1 LCLLRRALPAWLL
14 LGLAGLLS
22 LPPLPTSGQ
31 APRPSVQPL
40 PGVTEGDEH
49 FGIGNLYPE
58 EHWLRLARG
67 AGMRWNRWEFRWAD
81 IEPRR
86 GQLDLDGPDYVVD
99 YNARHGV
106 KLQGV
111 LISLPKWAEARTAE
125 GGIVPRG
132 LYEPWDSPAN
142 AWGVWVRTMAER
154 YRGRV
159 QAWEVWNEPDY
170 PRGRF
175 GFWFGS
181 KADYY
186 QLLKVAYRNIKAA
199 DPQATVLVAGLMYW
213 GDPHY
218 LEQLIALAQAD
229 PEAPAHQY
237 FFDAIAWH
245 VYSRPIDAYTRVLQ
259 SRQLLYETV
268 GPKAIWINEGNL
280 PVWPESRL
288 NNYQRF
294 PLSGT
299 LEEQAAWVIQW
310 YAYALAAGADH
321 VLMYRMHDSDE
332 PEAWGLA
339 RSDGSL
345 RPAYV
350 AYQLAAR
357 YFANSTQVT
366 RAPSAEAEQ
375 IVFEQP
381 SRRVTVVWN
390 RTPQPLEVE
399 IGASAPRAQRIALDG
414 TTTTLLPQRGV
425 YRLTLPPATAT
436 TGLAPDDYLLG
447 GAPYLLVE
455 ERAPAGWRVAV
466 DDPRLGW
473 RGAWRR
479 FAPASLDGP
488 AAVSA
493 EPGASVRLAFRG
505 PTLTWYT
512 SRGPWAGIARLVL
525 DDQPLAELDL
535 YYPAPLP
542 AAAYTFTDL
551 GDGPHVLT
559 LTVSGERGPRALDGA
574 VAVEAFGAEQVTAAS
589 LLPPLPPPTLAAPLA
604 TLTPN
609 PTATPGASPVRTPSV
624 PPTPT
629 VLPRSPIATPPPT
642 ATTGPPAAPSSTI
655 QPGAPPGYV
664 LPPEPTPSPTPSPVA
679 TPPLRRLWGEP

>member
-1 LCLLRRALPAWLL
+1 MRRSRLGLLAWLFVGL
-14 LGLAGLLS
+14 LGLLT
-22 LPPLPTSGQ
+22 LPVTPTSGQ
-31 APRPSVQPL
+31 APRPSIQPL
-40 PGVTEGDEH
+40 PGVTEGDDR

-67 AGMRWNRWEFRWAD
+67 AGMRWNRWEFRWAA

-86 GQLDLDGPDYVVD
+86 GQFDFEGPDYVVEF
-99 YNARHGV
+99 NHRHGL
-106 KLQGV
+106 KLQGI

-142 AWGVWVRTMAER
+142 TWGVWVRTMAER

-159 QAWEVWNEPDY
+159 QAWEIWNEPDY
-170 PRGRF
+170 PRGHF

-186 QLLKVAYRNIKAA
+186 QLLKVAYRNIKAV
-199 DPQATVLVAGLMYW
+199 DPQATVLMAGLMYW
-213 GDPHY
+213 GDPQY

-245 VYSRPIDAYTRVLQ
+245 IYSRPIDAYTRVLR

-310 YAYALAAGADH
+310 YAYALAAGADR

-339 RSDGSL
+339 RSDGSV

-357 YFANSTQVT
+357 YFANSAQVT
-366 RAPSAEAEQ
+366 RAPLGDAEQ
-375 IVFEQP
+375 LIFQQP
-381 SRRVTVVWN
+381 QRRVTVVWN
-390 RTPQPLEVE
+390 TTPRPLEVAV
-399 IGASAPRAQRIALDG
+399 GASAPRAQRIALDG
-414 TTTTLLPQRGV
+414 TAVLLEPEGGV
-425 YRLTLPPATAT
+425 YRLGLPPATAN
-436 TGLAPDDYLLG
+436 TGLHADDYLLG

-455 ERAPAGWRVAV
+455 DREAPGRRVEE
-466 DDPRLGW
+466 DDGRLRW
-473 RGAWRR
+473 RGSWRR
-479 FAPASLDGP
+479 VSQPTAGGAKLVTAEAG
-488 AAVSA
+488 AAVNF
-493 EPGASVRLAFRG
+493 AFQG
-505 PTLTWYT
+505 DTVTWFT
-512 SRGPWAGIARLVL
+512 SRGPWAGIAQLSLDGRQLV
-525 DDQPLAELDL
+525 ELDL
-535 YYPAPLP
+535 YNPAPVP
-542 AAAYTFTDL
+542 EAAYTFTGL
-551 GDGPHVLT
+551 GAGPHL
-559 LTVSGERGPRALDGA
+559 LTVSVTGARGAQALGSE
-574 VAVEAFGAEQVTAAS
+574 VAVDAFVAEAALPAPT
-589 LLPPLPPPTLAAPLA
+589 LPPAPRPTLAAPLA
-604 TLTPN
+604 TPTRLPSPTPPSRPSPAPS
-609 PTATPGASPVRTPSV
+609 PTASPS
-624 PPTPT
+624 PTP
-629 VLPRSPIATPPPT
+629 PPPT
-642 ATTGPPAAPSSTI
+642 ATAVLPSAPSYTI
-655 QPGAPPGYV
+655 QPGVPPVYV
-664 LPPEPTPSPTPSPVA
+664 VSSEPTA
-679 TPPLRRLWGEP
+679 TPTRSVGRP